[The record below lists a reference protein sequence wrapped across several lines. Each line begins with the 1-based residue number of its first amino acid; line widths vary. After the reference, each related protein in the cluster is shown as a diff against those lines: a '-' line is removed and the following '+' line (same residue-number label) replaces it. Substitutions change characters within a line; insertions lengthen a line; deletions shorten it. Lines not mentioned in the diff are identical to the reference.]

1 MSTAVLEI
9 VQLPNGDIVL
19 KRGDDDVEPLVS
31 ISFSEESKA
40 YIDGVEL
47 DIAKVMI
54 QAGIQAAAHIHSAQL
69 DDDGLEADMEGTE
82 EHTLH

>member
-1 MSTAVLEI
+1 MSTSVLEI

-31 ISFSEESKA
+31 ISFSEESKN
-40 YIDGVEL
+40 YIDGVEI

-54 QAGIQAAAHIHSAQL
+54 QAGIQAVAHIHSSQL
-69 DDDGLEADMEGTE
+69 NDDGLDADLDGAE